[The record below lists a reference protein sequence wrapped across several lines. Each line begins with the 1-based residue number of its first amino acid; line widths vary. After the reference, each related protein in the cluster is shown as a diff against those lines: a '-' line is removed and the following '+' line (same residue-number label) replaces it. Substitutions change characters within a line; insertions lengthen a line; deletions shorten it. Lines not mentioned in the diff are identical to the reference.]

1 MTVTGRIPPWTL
13 AVIAMFS
20 IQSGSALSISL
31 FDEIGPAGTAWL
43 RMALGAII
51 LVAIAR
57 PSVRGLDRSQWL
69 SLLGL
74 GVATGAMTTA
84 FLSALDR
91 LPLGTTV
98 SIEFLGPLTVAAIA
112 GRSVRAALWPL
123 LALVGVVLLTE
134 PWQGDFEWIG
144 VGFALIAAFGWGCYI
159 VMTQRV
165 GDRFSGIKGL
175 ALSMPIAALT
185 STFIG
190 LPQAWGN
197 LTWGVVGVGVI
208 LALLTPVFPFALE
221 MAALRKMSKRAFG
234 TLMAVEPAIAAAI
247 GMLILI
253 QIPDPLHLVGMVCV
267 IVAGIVTQRDS
278 SRPELLVD
286 IPGQVSADTDSEKS
300 S

>member
-1 MTVTGRIPPWTL
+1 MLNRIPPWTL

-20 IQSGSALSISL
+20 IQSGAALSISL
-31 FDEIGPAGTAWL
+31 FDDIGPAGTAWL
-43 RMALGAII
+43 RMALGAVI
-51 LVAIAR
+51 LVVIVR
-57 PSVRGLDRSQWL
+57 PSIRSLNRSQWV

-74 GVATGAMTTA
+74 GVASGVMTSA

-112 GRSVRAALWPL
+112 GKSLRAALWPL
-123 LALVGVVLLTE
+123 LALVGVILLTE
-134 PWQGDFEWIG
+134 PWRGDFEWVG
-144 VGFALIAAFGWGCYI
+144 VGFALIAALGWAFYI

-165 GDRFSGIKGL
+165 GDRFSGLEGL

-185 STFIG
+185 ATFIG
-190 LPQAWGN
+190 LPQAWGH

-247 GMLILI
+247 GMLVLV

-267 IVAGIVTQRDS
+267 IVAGVVTQRDS

-286 IPGQVSADTDSEKS
+286 IPGQVTQGADTEKAS
-300 S
+300 

>member
-1 MTVTGRIPPWTL
+1 
-13 AVIAMFS
+13 
-20 IQSGSALSISL
+20 
-31 FDEIGPAGTAWL
+31 
-43 RMALGAII
+43 MALGALI
-51 LVAIAR
+51 LVVIVR
-57 PSVRGLDRSQWL
+57 PSIRSLNRSQWV

-74 GVATGAMTTA
+74 GVASGVMTSA

-112 GRSVRAALWPL
+112 GKSLRAALWPL
-123 LALVGVVLLTE
+123 LALVGVILLTE
-134 PWQGDFEWIG
+134 PWRGDFEWVG
-144 VGFALIAAFGWGCYI
+144 VGFALIAALGWAFYI

-165 GDRFSGIKGL
+165 GDRFSGLEGL

-185 STFIG
+185 ATFIG
-190 LPQAWGN
+190 LPQAWGH

-247 GMLILI
+247 GMLVLI

-267 IVAGIVTQRDS
+267 IVAGVVTQRDS

-286 IPGQVSADTDSEKS
+286 IPGQVTPGADSEKAS
-300 S
+300 

>member
-1 MTVTGRIPPWTL
+1 VSVTDRIPPWTL
-13 AVIAMFS
+13 AVIAMLS
-20 IQSGSALSISL
+20 IQSGAALSISL
-31 FDEIGPAGTAWL
+31 FDHIGPAGTAWL

-51 LVAIAR
+51 LLAIAR
-57 PSVRGLDRSQWL
+57 PSVRGLNRSQWL

-74 GVATGAMTTA
+74 GVAAGGMTTA

-98 SIEFLGPLTVAAIA
+98 SIEFLGPLTVDAIS
-112 GRSVRAALWPL
+112 GRTFRAALWPL

-159 VMTQRV
+159 VMTQHV
-165 GDRFSGIKGL
+165 GDRFSGIEGL

-185 STFIG
+185 STFVG

-197 LTWGVVGVGVI
+197 LSWSVVGVGVI
-208 LALLTPVFPFALE
+208 LALLTPVFPFTLE
-221 MAALRKMSKRAFG
+221 MIALRKMTKRAFG

-247 GMLILI
+247 GMLILM
-253 QIPDPLHLVGMVCV
+253 QVPDPLHLVGMFCV
-267 IVAGIVTQRDS
+267 IIAGVVTQRDS
-278 SRPELLVD
+278 TRPVAAVD
-286 IPGQVSADTDSEKS
+286 IPAPAPSPKS
-300 S
+300 N

>member
-1 MTVTGRIPPWTL
+1 MLNRIPPWTL
-13 AVIAMFS
+13 AVIAMLS

-31 FDEIGPAGTAWL
+31 FDDIGPAGTAWL
-43 RMALGAII
+43 RMALGAVI
-51 LVAIAR
+51 LVVIVR
-57 PSVRGLDRSQWL
+57 PSVRLLTRSQWV

-74 GVATGAMTTA
+74 GVASGVMTSA

-98 SIEFLGPLTVAAIA
+98 SIEFLGPLTVAALA
-112 GRSVRAALWPL
+112 GKSVRAALWPL
-123 LALVGVVLLTE
+123 LALLGVILLTE
-134 PWQGDFEWIG
+134 PWRGDFEWVG
-144 VGFALIAAFGWGCYI
+144 VGFALIAALGWAFYI

-165 GDRFSGIKGL
+165 GDRFSGLEGL

-185 STFIG
+185 ATFIG

-267 IVAGIVTQRDS
+267 IVAGVVTQRDS

-286 IPGQVSADTDSEKS
+286 IPGQVAASADSNKPS
-300 S
+300 

>member
-1 MTVTGRIPPWTL
+1 MSVTDRIPPWTL
-13 AVIAMFS
+13 AVIAMLS
-20 IQSGSALSISL
+20 IQSGAALSISL
-31 FDEIGPAGTAWL
+31 FDPIGPAGTAWL

-51 LVAIAR
+51 LLAIAR
-57 PSVRGLDRSQWL
+57 PSVRGLNRSQWL

-74 GVATGAMTTA
+74 GVAAGGMTTA

-98 SIEFLGPLTVAAIA
+98 SIEFLGPLTVAAIS
-112 GRSVRAALWPL
+112 GRTFRAALWPL

-159 VMTQRV
+159 VMTQHV
-165 GDRFSGIKGL
+165 GNRFSGIEGL

-185 STFIG
+185 STFVG

-197 LTWGVVGVGVI
+197 LSWSVVGVGVI
-208 LALLTPVFPFALE
+208 LALLTPVFPFTLE
-221 MAALRKMSKRAFG
+221 MIALRKMTKRAFG

-247 GMLILI
+247 GMLILM
-253 QIPDPLHLVGMVCV
+253 QVPDPLHLVGMFCV
-267 IVAGIVTQRDS
+267 IIAGVVTQRDS
-278 SRPELLVD
+278 TRPVAAVD
-286 IPGQVSADTDSEKS
+286 IPAPVPNAKS
-300 S
+300 D

>member
-1 MTVTGRIPPWTL
+1 VSVTDRIPPWTL
-13 AVIAMFS
+13 AVIAMVS
-20 IQSGSALSISL
+20 IQSGAALSISL
-31 FDEIGPAGTAWL
+31 FDDIGPAGTAWL

-51 LVAIAR
+51 LLAIAR
-57 PSVRGLDRSQWL
+57 PSVRGLNRSQWL

-74 GVATGAMTTA
+74 GAAAGGMTTA

-112 GRSVRAALWPL
+112 GRTLRAALWPL

-134 PWQGDFEWIG
+134 PWQGDFEWAG

-159 VMTQRV
+159 VMTQHV
-165 GDRFSGIKGL
+165 GDRFSGIEGL

-185 STFIG
+185 ATSIG

-197 LTWGVVGVGVI
+197 LSWSVVGVGVI
-208 LALLTPVFPFALE
+208 LALLTPVFPFTLE
-221 MAALRKMSKRAFG
+221 MIALRKMTKRAFG

-253 QIPDPLHLVGMVCV
+253 QIPDPLHLIGMVCV
-267 IVAGIVTQRDS
+267 IIAGVVTQRDS
-278 SRPELLVD
+278 TRPVAVVD
-286 IPGQVSADTDSEKS
+286 IPAPVPSGKTV
-300 S
+300 

>member
-1 MTVTGRIPPWTL
+1 VSVTDRIPPWTL
-13 AVIAMFS
+13 AVIAMLS
-20 IQSGSALSISL
+20 IQSGAALSISL
-31 FDEIGPAGTAWL
+31 FDHIGPAGTAWL

-51 LVAIAR
+51 LLAIAR
-57 PSVRGLDRSQWL
+57 PSVRGLNRSQWL

-74 GVATGAMTTA
+74 GVAAGGMTTA

-98 SIEFLGPLTVAAIA
+98 SIEFLGPLTVAAIS
-112 GRSVRAALWPL
+112 GRTFRAALLPL

-159 VMTQRV
+159 VMTQHV
-165 GDRFSGIKGL
+165 GDRFSGIEGL

-185 STFIG
+185 STFVG

-197 LTWGVVGVGVI
+197 LSWSVVGVGVI
-208 LALLTPVFPFALE
+208 LALLTPVFPFTLE
-221 MAALRKMSKRAFG
+221 MIALRKMTKRAFG

-247 GMLILI
+247 GMLILM
-253 QIPDPLHLVGMVCV
+253 QVPDPLHLVGMFCV
-267 IVAGIVTQRDS
+267 IIAGVVTQRDS
-278 SRPELLVD
+278 TRPVAAVD
-286 IPGQVSADTDSEKS
+286 IPAPAPSPKS
-300 S
+300 N

>member
-1 MTVTGRIPPWTL
+1 MLNRIPPWTL

-31 FDEIGPAGTAWL
+31 FDDIGPAGTAWL
-43 RMALGAII
+43 RMALGAVI
-51 LVAIAR
+51 LVVIVR
-57 PSVRGLDRSQWL
+57 PSIRSLNRSQWV

-74 GVATGAMTTA
+74 GVASGVMTSA

-112 GRSVRAALWPL
+112 GKSLRAALWPL
-123 LALVGVVLLTE
+123 LALVGVILLTE
-134 PWQGDFEWIG
+134 PWRGDFEWVG
-144 VGFALIAAFGWGCYI
+144 VGFALIAALGWAFYI

-165 GDRFSGIKGL
+165 GDRFSGLEGL

-185 STFIG
+185 ATFIG
-190 LPQAWGN
+190 LPQAWGH

-247 GMLILI
+247 GMLVLI

-267 IVAGIVTQRDS
+267 IVAGVVTQRDS

-286 IPGQVSADTDSEKS
+286 IPGQVTPGAHSEKAS
-300 S
+300 